1 MYCKLLIS
9 TQVFLKLG
17 VAASNSPR
25 GYGFAILRLILICAL
40 SFAVW
45 KKTDLHRA
53 AATGQD
59 MFKLDMDLFVNPLL
73 EGLKSKAQYMWSES
87 TLGEYSESL
96 DKSLEQ
102 WGFSPNVTDLLPKKQ
117 VPKKPRMRYWV
128 TKVHHHY
135 TIHHTPV
142 RPPLPGPSDTTKQSS
157 LQKWIAARIAPVI
170 APVSAQ
176 SVAMWGLWFL
186 TGCLGFYASGLL
198 LRLLCHLYPKK
209 VNIFNVEKYAKQLA
223 EAQTEEHVREV
234 IKDIG
239 NSETP
244 EERVVSTCLRLS
256 QHVERSASPGRLRE
270 VANVCQA
277 VDRS

>member
-9 TQVFLKLG
+9 TQVFWWRSRACKLG
-17 VAASNSPR
+17 VAASNSPW
-25 GYGFAILRLILICAL
+25 GYGFGILRLILICAL

-45 KKTDLHRA
+45 KTTDLHRA

-117 VPKKPRMRYWV
+117 VPKKPIMHSFSPSYSSSPWV
-128 TKVHHHY
+128 TKVHHHH
-135 TIHHTPV
+135 IVHHTPV
-142 RPPLPGPSDTTKQSS
+142 RPPLPGPSDTAKHPS
-157 LQKWIAARIAPVI
+157 LQKWIAAKIAPVI

-176 SVAMWGLWFL
+176 SVAMLGLWFL

-209 VNIFNVEKYAKQLA
+209 VNIFQRGEVC
-223 EAQTEEHVREV
+223 EAA
-234 IKDIG
+234 G
-239 NSETP
+239 
-244 EERVVSTCLRLS
+244 
-256 QHVERSASPGRLRE
+256 
-270 VANVCQA
+270 
-277 VDRS
+277 

>member
-1 MYCKLLIS
+1 M
-9 TQVFLKLG
+9 
-17 VAASNSPR
+17 AASNSR
-25 GYGFAILRLILICAL
+25 WGYGFAILRLILICIL

-45 KKTDLHRA
+45 KTTGLHRA

-102 WGFSPNVTDLLPKKQ
+102 WGISPNVTDLLPRQ
-117 VPKKPRMRYWV
+117 VPKKPIVHHIHVTHHWV
-128 TKVHHHY
+128 TKVHHH
-135 TIHHTPV
+135 THHDTPV
-142 RPPLPGPSDTTKQSS
+142 RPPLPGPSDTTKHPS
-157 LQKWIAARIAPVI
+157 LQKWIAAKIAPVI

-176 SVAMWGLWFL
+176 SVAMLGLWFL
-186 TGCLGFYASGLL
+186 AGCSVFYALGLL
-198 LRLLCHLYPKK
+198 LRLLCQLYPKK
-209 VNIFNVEKYAKQLA
+209 VNICNVEKYAKQLA
-223 EAQTEEHVREV
+223 EAQTEEHVRKV

-256 QHVERSASPGRLRE
+256 QS
-270 VANVCQA
+270 
-277 VDRS
+277 